1 MKMYLFSPFLLVLV
15 HTLLVSCSRTG
26 TPGFTIAREDS
37 LRYEGK
43 TVELFRMTN
52 RNGMTVK
59 VTNYGASLTFVSA
72 PDKEGVFAPV
82 VLGLDSLRYYLGRQP
97 KLGATVG
104 RYANRIRN
112 AELVLNDR
120 VYYLDKNNKGHSIH
134 GGVKGFHTRVFNT
147 DTSYVGRIRQ

>member
-1 MKMYLFSPFLLVLV
+1 
-15 HTLLVSCSRTG
+15 
-26 TPGFTIAREDS
+26 
-37 LRYEGK
+37 
-43 TVELFRMTN
+43 
-52 RNGMTVK
+52 MTVK

-82 VLGLDSLRYYLGRQP
+82 VLGLDGLRYYLGRQP

-147 DTSYVGRIRQ
+147 DTSYVI

>member
-1 MKMYLFSPFLLVLV
+1 
-15 HTLLVSCSRTG
+15 
-26 TPGFTIAREDS
+26 
-37 LRYEGK
+37 
-43 TVELFRMTN
+43 
-52 RNGMTVK
+52 MTVK

-120 VYYLDKNNKGHSIH
+120 VYYLDKNNNPLAELSQCILDSSNGSIIN
-134 GGVKGFHTRVFNT
+134 V
-147 DTSYVGRIRQ
+147 I

>member
-1 MKMYLFSPFLLVLV
+1 
-15 HTLLVSCSRTG
+15 
-26 TPGFTIAREDS
+26 
-37 LRYEGK
+37 
-43 TVELFRMTN
+43 MTN

-112 AELVLNDR
+112 AELVLNDGSIIWI
-120 VYYLDKNNKGHSIH
+120 KTIKGIPFMVASRDFIP
-134 GGVKGFHTRVFNT
+134 GFLI
-147 DTSYVGRIRQ
+147 RIRPMW